1 MEFGIE
7 IFILLFIVGLLAGTM
22 DTIAGGG
29 GLLTLPALLSVGITP
44 IEALGT
50 NKLQSVFGTFT
61 ASIYFFK
68 KKFIDFSSMKLMI
81 FMAFFGSSLGA
92 FSLTLIDSSI
102 LKKIIPLL
110 LILIGV
116 YFLFTKNIGEVEKHK
131 LVSTTLYSFTFVL
144 AIGFYDGFF
153 GPGTGSFFT
162 IAFIY
167 FLGLNISTAT
177 AQTKVLNFATNFA
190 AMLYFL
196 IFSKVYILLG
206 LVMGIGQIIGAIIGA
221 KLVILKGQ
229 KLIRPLIVIVSF
241 VMSIKLL
248 LG

>member
-1 MEFGIE
+1 
-7 IFILLFIVGLLAGTM
+7 
-22 DTIAGGG
+22 
-29 GLLTLPALLSVGITP
+29 
-44 IEALGT
+44 
-50 NKLQSVFGTFT
+50 
-61 ASIYFFK
+61 
-68 KKFIDFSSMKLMI
+68 
-81 FMAFFGSSLGA
+81 
-92 FSLTLIDSSI
+92 
-102 LKKIIPLL
+102 L

-248 LG
+248 LCDKRRIYL